1 VPSGVHIAVS
11 SQPAASRLDERD
23 GDMPTFVFTYRAP
36 KGYVRTPETGL
47 AWRAW
52 FDGMVN
58 SVVDLGQPA
67 ISPTIVGNCSSETT
81 ELGGYSLI
89 AADDLQGAL
98 AAARGCPYLTQ
109 DGGVEIAELIPVPA
123 TAAGA

>member
-1 VPSGVHIAVS
+1 
-11 SQPAASRLDERD
+11 
-23 GDMPTFVFTYRAP
+23 MPTFVFTYRTP
-36 KGYVRTPETGL
+36 KGYARTPETGL

-52 FDGMVN
+52 FDGMAG

-67 ISPTIVGNCSSETT
+67 VSPTALGNCSSEST
-81 ELGGYSLI
+81 ELAGYSLI

-98 AAARGCPYLTQ
+98 AAARGCPCLAR

-123 TAAGA
+123 PPAQVSSA